1 LSALPG
7 TWTLA
12 AFRQPERVW
21 KNGNVSFKSRSKEDV
36 LAGGLSLM
44 TASLHGD
51 FKGNNN
57 EKESAV
63 TVFVA
68 EPAGCCTCGRECGAE

>member
-1 LSALPG
+1 M
-7 TWTLA
+7 LA

-21 KNGNVSFKSRSKEDV
+21 KNGNVSFKNRSKEDV

-51 FKGNNN
+51 FKGTNN

-63 TVFVA
+63 TVSVA
-68 EPAGCCTCGRECGAE
+68 EPVGRRPCGSECCAK